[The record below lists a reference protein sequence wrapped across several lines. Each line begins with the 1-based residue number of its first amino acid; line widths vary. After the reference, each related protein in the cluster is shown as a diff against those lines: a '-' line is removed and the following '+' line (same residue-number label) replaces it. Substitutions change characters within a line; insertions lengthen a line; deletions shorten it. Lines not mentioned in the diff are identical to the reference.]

1 MAVKSKTQLAS
12 DISGSTF
19 SAPQQ
24 VILDDMV
31 DRYQDLAIQLTTVQ
45 RDAIATPANGLLIYN
60 TDNSQFEYYNGAAWA
75 NMSSGLGSTQSVS
88 VAISSAQILAGNTTP
103 VQLVAAAGAGLA
115 IIPISAVVKYTYI
128 TAAYATNT
136 SQVIYF
142 DTLNG
147 SDNAL
152 ILIQT
157 MLSQAANKSAVRSA
171 NSPVDENSII
181 ANKALMWAIETG
193 NPTAGSGR
201 LDITVI
207 YTTIPY

>member
-12 DISGSTF
+12 DIAGSTF

-31 DRYQDLAIQLTTVQ
+31 DSYQDLAIQLTTAQ
-45 RDAIATPANGLLIYN
+45 RNAIATPASGLLIYN
-60 TDNSQFEYYNGAAWA
+60 TDNSQFEYYNGSAWA

-88 VAISSAQILAGNTTP
+88 VAIGSAQILAGNTTP
-103 VQLVAAAGAGLA
+103 VQLIAAPGAGLA

-147 SDNAL
+147 SDNVL

-171 NSPVDENSII
+171 NSAVDENSII

>member
-12 DISGSTF
+12 DIAGSTF

-31 DRYQDLAIQLTTVQ
+31 DSYQDLAIQLTTAQ
-45 RDAIATPANGLLIYN
+45 RNAIATPANGLLIYN
-60 TDNSQFEYYNGAAWA
+60 TDNSQFEYYNGSAWA
-75 NMSSGLGSTQSVS
+75 NMSSGLGSTQSVT
-88 VAISSAQILAGNTTP
+88 VAIGSAQILAGNTTP
-103 VQLVAAAGAGLA
+103 VQLIAAPGAGLA

-136 SQVIYF
+136 SQVIYL

-147 SDNAL
+147 SDNVL

-157 MLSQAANKSAVRSA
+157 MLAQTANKSAVRSA
-171 NSPVDENSII
+171 NSAVDENSII

>member
-12 DISGSTF
+12 DIAGSTF
-19 SAPQQ
+19 DAPQQ
-24 VILDDMV
+24 VILDEMV
-31 DRYQDLAIQLTTVQ
+31 DSYQDLAIQLTTAQ
-45 RDAIATPANGLLIYN
+45 RNAIATPANGLLIYN
-60 TDNSQFEYYNGAAWA
+60 TDNSQFEYYNGSAWA
-75 NMSSGLGSTQSVS
+75 TMSSGLGSTQSVT
-88 VAISSAQILAGNTTP
+88 VAIGSAQILAGNTTP
-103 VQLVAAAGAGLA
+103 VQLVAAPGAGLA

-136 SQVIYF
+136 SQVIYL

-147 SDNAL
+147 SDNVL

-157 MLSQAANKSAVRSA
+157 MLAQAANKSAVRSA
-171 NSPVDENSII
+171 NSDVEENSII

>member
-1 MAVKSKTQLAS
+1 MAIKSKTQLAS
-12 DISGSTF
+12 DIAGSTF

-31 DRYQDLAIQLTTVQ
+31 DSYQDLAIQLTTAQ
-45 RDAIATPANGLLIYN
+45 RNAIATPASGLLIYN
-60 TDNSQFEYYNGAAWA
+60 TDNSQFEYYNGSAWA
-75 NMSSGLGSTQSVS
+75 SMSSGLGSTQSVS
-88 VAISSAQILAGNTTP
+88 VAIGSAQILAGNTTP
-103 VQLVAAAGAGLA
+103 VQLVAAPGAGLA

-136 SQVIYF
+136 SQVIYL

-157 MLSQAANKSAVRSA
+157 MLAQAANKSAVRSA
-171 NSPVDENSII
+171 NSAVDENSII

>member
-12 DISGSTF
+12 DIAGSTF

-31 DRYQDLAIQLTTVQ
+31 DSYQDLAIQLTTAQ
-45 RDAIATPANGLLIYN
+45 RNAIATPASGLLIYN
-60 TDNSQFEYYNGAAWA
+60 TDNSQFEYYNGSAWA

-88 VAISSAQILAGNTTP
+88 VAIGSAQILAGNTTP
-103 VQLVAAAGAGLA
+103 VQLIAAPGAGLA

-136 SQVIYF
+136 SQVIYL

-157 MLSQAANKSAVRSA
+157 MLAQAANKSAVRSA
-171 NSPVDENSII
+171 NSAVDENSII

>member
-1 MAVKSKTQLAS
+1 
-12 DISGSTF
+12 
-19 SAPQQ
+19 
-24 VILDDMV
+24 
-31 DRYQDLAIQLTTVQ
+31 
-45 RDAIATPANGLLIYN
+45 
-60 TDNSQFEYYNGAAWA
+60 
-75 NMSSGLGSTQSVS
+75 MSSGLGSTQSVS
-88 VAISSAQILAGNTTP
+88 VAIGSAQILAGNTTP
-103 VQLVAAAGAGLA
+103 VQLIAAPGAGLA

-136 SQVIYF
+136 SQVIYL

-147 SDNAL
+147 SDNVL

-157 MLSQAANKSAVRSA
+157 MLAQAANKSAVRSA
-171 NSPVDENSII
+171 NSAVDENSII

>member
-1 MAVKSKTQLAS
+1 MAIKSKTQLAS
-12 DISGSTF
+12 DIAGSTF

-31 DRYQDLAIQLTTVQ
+31 DSYQDLAIQLTTAQ
-45 RDAIATPANGLLIYN
+45 RNAIATPANGLLIYN
-60 TDNSQFEYYNGAAWA
+60 TDNSQFEYYNGSAWA
-75 NMSSGLGSTQSVS
+75 SMSSGLGSTQSVT
-88 VAISSAQILAGNTTP
+88 VAIGSAQILAGNTTP
-103 VQLVAAAGAGLA
+103 VQLIAAPGAGLA

-136 SQVIYF
+136 SQVIYL

-147 SDNAL
+147 SDNVL

-157 MLSQAANKSAVRSA
+157 MLAQTANKSAVRSA
-171 NSPVDENSII
+171 NSAVDENSII

>member
-12 DISGSTF
+12 DIAGSTF

-24 VILDDMV
+24 IILDDMV
-31 DRYQDLAIQLTTVQ
+31 DSYQDLAIQLTTAQ
-45 RDAIATPANGLLIYN
+45 RNAIATPANGLLIYN
-60 TDNSQFEYYNGAAWA
+60 TDNSQFEYYNGSAWA
-75 NMSSGLGSTQSVS
+75 TMSSGLGSTQSVS
-88 VAISSAQILAGNTTP
+88 VAIGSAQILAGNTTP
-103 VQLVAAAGAGLA
+103 VQLIAAPGAGLA

-136 SQVIYF
+136 SQVIYL

-171 NSPVDENSII
+171 NSAVDENSII

-201 LDITVI
+201 LEITVI

>member
-1 MAVKSKTQLAS
+1 MAIKSKTQLAS
-12 DISGSTF
+12 DIAGSTF

-31 DRYQDLAIQLTTVQ
+31 DSYQDLAIQLTTAQ
-45 RDAIATPANGLLIYN
+45 RNAIATPANGLLIYN
-60 TDNSQFEYYNGAAWA
+60 TDNSQFEYYNGASWA
-75 NMSSGLGSTQSVS
+75 SMSSGLGSTQSVS
-88 VAISSAQILAGNTTP
+88 VAIGSAQILAGNTTP
-103 VQLVAAAGAGLA
+103 VQLVAAPGAGLA

-136 SQVIYF
+136 SQVIYL

-157 MLSQAANKSAVRSA
+157 MLAQAANKSAVRSA
-171 NSPVDENSII
+171 NSAVDENSII

>member
-1 MAVKSKTQLAS
+1 MAIKSKTQLAS
-12 DISGSTF
+12 DIAGSTF

-31 DRYQDLAIQLTTVQ
+31 DSYQDLAIQLTTAQ
-45 RDAIATPANGLLIYN
+45 RNAIATPASGLLIYN
-60 TDNSQFEYYNGAAWA
+60 TDNSQFEYYNGSAWA
-75 NMSSGLGSTQSVS
+75 SMSSGLGSTQSVS
-88 VAISSAQILAGNTTP
+88 VAIGSAQILAGNTTP
-103 VQLVAAAGAGLA
+103 VQLIAAPGAGLA

-136 SQVIYF
+136 SQVIYL

-147 SDNAL
+147 SDNVL

-157 MLSQAANKSAVRSA
+157 MLAQTANKSAVRSA
-171 NSPVDENSII
+171 NSAVDENSII

>member
-1 MAVKSKTQLAS
+1 MAIKSKTQLAS
-12 DISGSTF
+12 DIAGSTF

-31 DRYQDLAIQLTTVQ
+31 DSYQDLAIQLTTAQ
-45 RDAIATPANGLLIYN
+45 RNAIATPANGLLIYN
-60 TDNSQFEYYNGAAWA
+60 TDNSQFEYYNGSAWA

-88 VAISSAQILAGNTTP
+88 VAIGSAQILAGNTTP
-103 VQLVAAAGAGLA
+103 VQLIAAPGAGLA

-136 SQVIYF
+136 SQVIYL

-147 SDNAL
+147 SDNVL

-157 MLSQAANKSAVRSA
+157 MLAQTANKSAVRSA
-171 NSPVDENSII
+171 NSAVDENSII

>member
-12 DISGSTF
+12 DIAGSTF
-19 SAPQQ
+19 DAPQQ

-31 DRYQDLAIQLTTVQ
+31 DSYQDLAIQLTTAQ

-60 TDNSQFEYYNGAAWA
+60 TDNSQFEYYNGSAWA

-88 VAISSAQILAGNTTP
+88 VAIGSAQILAGNTTP
-103 VQLVAAAGAGLA
+103 VQLIAAPGAGLA

-136 SQVIYF
+136 NQVIYL
-142 DTLNG
+142 DTLSG

-157 MLSQAANKSAVRSA
+157 MLTETANKSAVRSA
-171 NSPVDENSII
+171 NSAVDENSII

>member
-12 DISGSTF
+12 DIAGSTF

-31 DRYQDLAIQLTTVQ
+31 DSYQDLAIQLTTAQ
-45 RDAIATPANGLLIYN
+45 RNAIATPASGLLIYN
-60 TDNSQFEYYNGAAWA
+60 TDNSQFEYYNGSAWA
-75 NMSSGLGSTQSVS
+75 SMSSGLGSTQSVS
-88 VAISSAQILAGNTTP
+88 VAIGSAQILAGNTTP
-103 VQLVAAAGAGLA
+103 VQLVAAPGAGLA

-136 SQVIYF
+136 SQVIYL

-147 SDNAL
+147 SDNVL

-157 MLSQAANKSAVRSA
+157 MLAQAANKSAVRSA
-171 NSPVDENSII
+171 NSAVDENSII

>member
-12 DISGSTF
+12 DIAGSTF

-31 DRYQDLAIQLTTVQ
+31 DSYQDLAIQLTTAQ
-45 RDAIATPANGLLIYN
+45 RNAIATPASGLLIYN
-60 TDNSQFEYYNGAAWA
+60 TDNSQFEYYNGASWA

-103 VQLVAAAGAGLA
+103 VQLVAAPGAGLA

-136 SQVIYF
+136 SQVIYL
-142 DTLNG
+142 DTLNS
-147 SDNAL
+147 SDNVL

-157 MLSQAANKSAVRSA
+157 MLAQTANKSAVRSA

-207 YTTIPY
+207 YTTINY

>member
-12 DISGSTF
+12 DIAGSTF

-31 DRYQDLAIQLTTVQ
+31 DSYQDLAIQLTTAQ
-45 RDAIATPANGLLIYN
+45 RNAIATPASGLLIYN
-60 TDNSQFEYYNGAAWA
+60 TDDSQFEYYNGSAWA

-88 VAISSAQILAGNTTP
+88 VAIGSAQILAGNTTP
-103 VQLVAAAGAGLA
+103 VQLIAAPGAGLA

-136 SQVIYF
+136 NQVIYL
-142 DTLNG
+142 DTLSG

-157 MLSQAANKSAVRSA
+157 MLTETANKSAVRSA
-171 NSPVDENSII
+171 NSAVDENSII

>member
-1 MAVKSKTQLAS
+1 MAIKSKTQLAS
-12 DISGSTF
+12 DIAGSTF

-31 DRYQDLAIQLTTVQ
+31 DSYQDLAIQLTTAQ
-45 RDAIATPANGLLIYN
+45 RNAIATPANGLLIYN
-60 TDNSQFEYYNGAAWA
+60 TDNSQFEYYNGSAWA
-75 NMSSGLGSTQSVS
+75 SMSSGLGSTQSVS
-88 VAISSAQILAGNTTP
+88 VAIGSAQILAGNTTP
-103 VQLVAAAGAGLA
+103 VQLIAAPGAGLA

-136 SQVIYF
+136 SQVIYL

-147 SDNAL
+147 SDNVL

-157 MLSQAANKSAVRSA
+157 MLAQTANKSAVRSA
-171 NSPVDENSII
+171 NSAVDENSII

>member
-12 DISGSTF
+12 DIAGSTF

-31 DRYQDLAIQLTTVQ
+31 DSYQDLAIQLTTAQ
-45 RDAIATPANGLLIYN
+45 RNAIATPANGLLIYN
-60 TDNSQFEYYNGAAWA
+60 TDNSQFEYYNGSAWA
-75 NMSSGLGSTQSVS
+75 TMSSGLGSTQSVT

-103 VQLVAAAGAGLA
+103 VQLIASAGAGLA
-115 IIPISAVVKYTYI
+115 IIPISVVVKYTYI

-152 ILIQT
+152 ILINMMMYT
-157 MLSQAANKSAVRSA
+157 KVYYNIIYKDNK
-171 NSPVDENSII
+171 
-181 ANKALMWAIETG
+181 
-193 NPTAGSGR
+193 
-201 LDITVI
+201 
-207 YTTIPY
+207 TIFFLHFAFPE

>member
-12 DISGSTF
+12 DIAGSTF

-31 DRYQDLAIQLTTVQ
+31 DSYQDLAIQLTTAQ
-45 RDAIATPANGLLIYN
+45 RNAIATPASGLLIYN
-60 TDNSQFEYYNGAAWA
+60 TDNSQFEYYNGASWA

-88 VAISSAQILAGNTTP
+88 VAIGSAQILAGNTTP
-103 VQLVAAAGAGLA
+103 VQLIAAPGAGLA

-136 SQVIYF
+136 SQVIYL

-147 SDNAL
+147 SDNVL

-157 MLSQAANKSAVRSA
+157 MLAQAANKSAVRSA
-171 NSPVDENSII
+171 NSAVDENSII

>member
-1 MAVKSKTQLAS
+1 MAIKSKTQLAS
-12 DISGSTF
+12 DIAGSTF
-19 SAPQQ
+19 DPPQQ

-31 DRYQDLAIQLTTVQ
+31 DSYQDLAIQLTTAQ

-60 TDNSQFEYYNGAAWA
+60 TDNSQFEYYNGSSWA

-88 VAISSAQILAGNTTP
+88 VAIGSAQILAGNTTP
-103 VQLVAAAGAGLA
+103 VQLIAAPGAGLA
-115 IIPISAVVKYTYI
+115 IIPISVVVKYTYI

-136 SQVIYF
+136 SQVIYL
-142 DTLNG
+142 DTLSG

-157 MLSQAANKSAVRSA
+157 MLAETSNKSAVRSA

>member
-12 DISGSTF
+12 DIAGSTF

-31 DRYQDLAIQLTTVQ
+31 DSYQDLAIQLTTAQ
-45 RDAIATPANGLLIYN
+45 RNAIATPASGLLIYN
-60 TDNSQFEYYNGAAWA
+60 TDNSQFEYYNGSAWA

-88 VAISSAQILAGNTTP
+88 VAIGSAQILAGNTTP
-103 VQLVAAAGAGLA
+103 VQLIAAPGAGLA

-147 SDNAL
+147 SDNVL

-157 MLSQAANKSAVRSA
+157 MLSQAANKSVVRSA
-171 NSPVDENSII
+171 NSAVDENSII

>member
-12 DISGSTF
+12 DILGSTF

-31 DRYQDLAIQLTTVQ
+31 DSYQDLAIQLTTAQ

-60 TDNSQFEYYNGAAWA
+60 TDNSQFEYYNGSAWA
-75 NMSSGLGSTQSVS
+75 TMSSGLGSTQSVT

-136 SQVIYF
+136 SQVIYL

-157 MLSQAANKSAVRSA
+157 MLAQAANKSAVRSA

-193 NPTAGSGR
+193 NPTAGSGT
-201 LDITVI
+201 LSITVI

>member
-12 DISGSTF
+12 DIAGSTF

-31 DRYQDLAIQLTTVQ
+31 DSYQDLAIQLTTAQ
-45 RDAIATPANGLLIYN
+45 RNAIATPANGLLIYN
-60 TDNSQFEYYNGAAWA
+60 TDNSQFEYYNGSAWA

-88 VAISSAQILAGNTTP
+88 VAIGSAQILAGNTTP
-103 VQLVAAAGAGLA
+103 VQLIAAPGAGLA

-147 SDNAL
+147 SDNVL

-171 NSPVDENSII
+171 NSAVDENSII

>member
-1 MAVKSKTQLAS
+1 MAIKSKTQLAS
-12 DISGSTF
+12 DIAGSTF

-31 DRYQDLAIQLTTVQ
+31 DSYQDLAIQLTTAQ
-45 RDAIATPANGLLIYN
+45 RNAIATPASGLLIYN
-60 TDNSQFEYYNGAAWA
+60 TDNSQFEYYNGASWA
-75 NMSSGLGSTQSVS
+75 NMSSGLGSTQSVT
-88 VAISSAQILAGNTTP
+88 VAIGSAQILAGNTTP
-103 VQLVAAAGAGLA
+103 VQLVAAPGAGLA

-136 SQVIYF
+136 SQVIYL

-147 SDNAL
+147 SDNVL

-157 MLSQAANKSAVRSA
+157 MLAQTANKSAVRSA
-171 NSPVDENSII
+171 NSAVDENSII

>member
-1 MAVKSKTQLAS
+1 MAIKSKTQLAS
-12 DISGSTF
+12 DIAGSTF
-19 SAPQQ
+19 SGPQQ

-31 DRYQDLAIQLTTVQ
+31 DSYQDLAIQLTTAQ
-45 RDAIATPANGLLIYN
+45 RNAIATPANGLLIYN
-60 TDNSQFEYYNGAAWA
+60 TDNSQFEYYNGSAWA
-75 NMSSGLGSTQSVS
+75 TMSSGLGSTQSVT
-88 VAISSAQILAGNTTP
+88 VAIGSAQILAGNTTP
-103 VQLVAAAGAGLA
+103 VQLVAAPGAGLA

-136 SQVIYF
+136 SQVIYL

-147 SDNAL
+147 SDNVL

-157 MLSQAANKSAVRSA
+157 MLAQAANKSAVRSA
-171 NSPVDENSII
+171 NSDVEENSII

>member
-12 DISGSTF
+12 DIAGSTF

-31 DRYQDLAIQLTTVQ
+31 DSYQDLAIQLTTAQ

-60 TDNSQFEYYNGAAWA
+60 TDNSQFEYYNGASWA
-75 NMSSGLGSTQSVS
+75 SMSSGLGSTQSVT
-88 VAISSAQILAGNTTP
+88 VAIGSAQILAGNTTP
-103 VQLVAAAGAGLA
+103 VQLIASAGAGLA
-115 IIPISAVVKYTYI
+115 IIPISVVVKYTYI

-136 SQVIYF
+136 IQSIYF
-142 DTLNG
+142 DTLDIGANNLIDFG
-147 SDNAL
+147 S
-152 ILIQT
+152 ILT
-157 MLSQAANKSAVRSA
+157 ETANKSAIRIVQSA
-171 NSPVDENSII
+171 IDENSVI
-181 ANKALMWAIETG
+181 ANKALMWAIQNG

-201 LDITVI
+201 LNITVI

>member
-12 DISGSTF
+12 DIAGSTF

-31 DRYQDLAIQLTTVQ
+31 DSYQDLAIQLTTAQ
-45 RDAIATPANGLLIYN
+45 RDAIATPASGLLIYN
-60 TDNSQFEYYNGAAWA
+60 TDNSQFEYYNGSAWA
-75 NMSSGLGSTQSVS
+75 TMSSGLGSTQSVS
-88 VAISSAQILAGNTTP
+88 VAIGSAQILAGNTTP
-103 VQLVAAAGAGLA
+103 VQLIAAPGAGLA

-136 SQVIYF
+136 SQVIYL

-147 SDNAL
+147 SDNVL

-157 MLSQAANKSAVRSA
+157 MLAQTANKSAVRSA
-171 NSPVDENSII
+171 NSAVDENSII

>member
-31 DRYQDLAIQLTTVQ
+31 DSYQDLAIQLTTAQ
-45 RDAIATPANGLLIYN
+45 RNAIATPANGLLIYN
-60 TDNSQFEYYNGAAWA
+60 TDNSQFEYYNGSAWA
-75 NMSSGLGSTQSVS
+75 TMSSGLGSTQSVT
-88 VAISSAQILAGNTTP
+88 VAIGSAQILAGNTTP
-103 VQLVAAAGAGLA
+103 VQLIAAPGAGLA

-147 SDNAL
+147 SDNVL

-171 NSPVDENSII
+171 NSAVDENSII

>member
-12 DISGSTF
+12 DIAGSTF

-24 VILDDMV
+24 IILDDMV
-31 DRYQDLAIQLTTVQ
+31 DSYQDLAIQLTTAQ
-45 RDAIATPANGLLIYN
+45 RNAIATPANGLLIYN
-60 TDNSQFEYYNGAAWA
+60 TDNSQFEYYNGSAWA
-75 NMSSGLGSTQSVS
+75 TMSSGLGSTQSVS
-88 VAISSAQILAGNTTP
+88 VAIGSAQILAGNTTP
-103 VQLVAAAGAGLA
+103 VQLIAAPGAGLA

-136 SQVIYF
+136 SQVIYL
-142 DTLNG
+142 DTLSG

-157 MLSQAANKSAVRSA
+157 MLAETSNKSAVRSA

>member
-12 DISGSTF
+12 DIAGSTF

-31 DRYQDLAIQLTTVQ
+31 DSYQDLAIQLTTAQ

-60 TDNSQFEYYNGAAWA
+60 TDNSQFEYYNGASWA
-75 NMSSGLGSTQSVS
+75 SMSSGLGSTQSVT
-88 VAISSAQILAGNTTP
+88 VAIGSAQILAGNTTP
-103 VQLVAAAGAGLA
+103 VQLIAAPGAGLA
-115 IIPISAVVKYTYI
+115 IIPISVVVKYTYI

-136 SQVIYF
+136 IQSIYF
-142 DTLNG
+142 DTLDIGANNLIDFG
-147 SDNAL
+147 S
-152 ILIQT
+152 ILT
-157 MLSQAANKSAVRSA
+157 ETANKSAIRIVQSA
-171 NSPVDENSII
+171 IDENSVI
-181 ANKALMWAIETG
+181 ANKALMWAIQNG

-201 LDITVI
+201 LNITVI

>member
-1 MAVKSKTQLAS
+1 MAVKSKVQLGT
-12 DISGSTF
+12 DIAGSTF

-31 DRYQDLAIQLTTVQ
+31 DSYQDLAIQLTTAQ
-45 RDAIATPANGLLIYN
+45 RNAIATPASGLLIYN
-60 TDNSQFEYYNGAAWA
+60 TDDSQFEYYNGSAWA
-75 NMSSGLGSTQSVS
+75 NMSSGLGSTQSVT
-88 VAISSAQILAGNTTP
+88 VAIGSAQILAGNTTP
-103 VQLVAAAGAGLA
+103 VQLIAAPGAGLA

-136 SQVIYF
+136 SQVIYL

-147 SDNAL
+147 SDNVL

-157 MLSQAANKSAVRSA
+157 MLTQTANKSAVRSA
-171 NSPVDENSII
+171 NSAVDENSII

>member
-31 DRYQDLAIQLTTVQ
+31 DSYQDLAIQLTTAQ
-45 RDAIATPANGLLIYN
+45 RNAIATPANGLLIYN
-60 TDNSQFEYYNGAAWA
+60 TDNSQFEYYNGSSWA

-103 VQLVAAAGAGLA
+103 VQLIAAAGAGLA

-136 SQVIYF
+136 SQVIYL

-193 NPTAGSGR
+193 NPTAGSGT
-201 LDITVI
+201 LSITVI